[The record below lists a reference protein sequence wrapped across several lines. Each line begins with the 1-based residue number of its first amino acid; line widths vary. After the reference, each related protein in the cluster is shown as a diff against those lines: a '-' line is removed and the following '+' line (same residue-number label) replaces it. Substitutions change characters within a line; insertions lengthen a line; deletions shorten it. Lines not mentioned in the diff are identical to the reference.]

1 VDIKDIKDLIITI
14 SNTDIERVEI
24 EKDNIRVLISKGTS
38 NKREDSTIM
47 ASNPLEVEENKEVI
61 GQGQI
66 TLVDENLYI
75 VKSPM
80 VGVYYEAPSPGEES
94 FVKVGSIVEK
104 GQTLCIIEAMKLMN
118 EIEAEVS
125 GEIVDIL
132 VKNEDVVEYGQP
144 LMKIRRS

>member
-1 VDIKDIKDLIITI
+1 MDIKDIKDLIITI
-14 SNTDIERVEI
+14 NNTDIERVEI
-24 EKDNIRVLISKGTS
+24 EKDNIRIMISKGNS
-38 NKREDSTIM
+38 NKVKDSTTIV
-47 ASNPLEVEENKEVI
+47 SNPIEVEVNKEI
-61 GQGQI
+61 I
-66 TLVDENLYI
+66 TREEVSLEDENLYI

-80 VGVYYEAPSPGEES
+80 VGVYYEAPIPGEES

>member
-14 SNTDIERVEI
+14 NNTDIERVEI
-24 EKDNIRVLISKGTS
+24 EKDNIRIMISKGNS
-38 NKREDSTIM
+38 NKVKDSTTIV
-47 ASNPLEVEENKEVI
+47 SNPIEVEVNKEI
-61 GQGQI
+61 I
-66 TLVDENLYI
+66 TREEVSLEDENLYI

>member
-1 VDIKDIKDLIITI
+1 MDIKDIKDLIITI

>member
-1 VDIKDIKDLIITI
+1 MDIKDIKDLIITI
-14 SNTDIERVEI
+14 NNTDIERVEI

>member
-1 VDIKDIKDLIITI
+1 MDIKDIKDLIITI
-14 SNTDIERVEI
+14 NNTDIERVEI
-24 EKDNIRVLISKGTS
+24 EKDNIRIMISKGNS
-38 NKREDSTIM
+38 NKIKDSTTIV
-47 ASNPLEVEENKEVI
+47 SNPIEVEVNKEI
-61 GQGQI
+61 I
-66 TLVDENLYI
+66 TREEVSLEDENLYI

>member
-1 VDIKDIKDLIITI
+1 MDIKDIKDLIITI
-14 SNTDIERVEI
+14 NNTDIERVEI
-24 EKDNIRVLISKGTS
+24 EKDNIRIMISKGNS
-38 NKREDSTIM
+38 NKVKDSTTIV
-47 ASNPLEVEENKEVI
+47 SNPIEVEVNKEI
-61 GQGQI
+61 I
-66 TLVDENLYI
+66 TREEVSLVDENLYI

>member
-1 VDIKDIKDLIITI
+1 MDIKDIKDLIITI
-14 SNTDIERVEI
+14 NNTDIERVEI
-24 EKDNIRVLISKGTS
+24 EKDNIRIMISKGNS
-38 NKREDSTIM
+38 NKVKDSTTIV
-47 ASNPLEVEENKEVI
+47 SNPIEVEVNKEI
-61 GQGQI
+61 I
-66 TLVDENLYI
+66 TREEVSLEDENLYI

>member
-1 VDIKDIKDLIITI
+1 MDIKDIKDLIITI

-47 ASNPLEVEENKEVI
+47 ASNPLEVVENKEVI

>member
-1 VDIKDIKDLIITI
+1 MDIKDIKDLIITI
-14 SNTDIERVEI
+14 NNTDIERVEI
-24 EKDNIRVLISKGTS
+24 EKDNIRIMISKGSS
-38 NKREDSTIM
+38 NKVKDSTTIV
-47 ASNPLEVEENKEVI
+47 SNPIEVEVNKEI
-61 GQGQI
+61 I
-66 TLVDENLYI
+66 TREEVSLEDEDLYI

>member
-1 VDIKDIKDLIITI
+1 MDIKDIKDLIITI

-24 EKDNIRVLISKGTS
+24 EKDNIRIMISKGNS
-38 NKREDSTIM
+38 NKVKDSTTIV
-47 ASNPLEVEENKEVI
+47 SNPIEVEVNKEI
-61 GQGQI
+61 I
-66 TLVDENLYI
+66 TREEVSLEDENLYI